1 MVNNNKI
8 KVLYVA
14 DTAPPKKDGVVRFML
29 ETAKRLNSEKFE
41 VSFLLPKVEGS
52 EQAIKNMKLDATFVP
67 VRHFKIATY
76 PPAVPKSDIVKKAI
90 DKTDIV
96 FINSIAPLGSS
107 ALKYGKKIGK
117 PVIEFVHSIDWEL
130 FAYATKFPDKYAGAL
145 KPIVRRLYHKSDL
158 LLVANKGLRVIL
170 KSAKIKNKIK
180 ILPLGVDIKKF
191 KRDRIKRVYIR
202 RELGLKDNVVIGYH
216 GRLSKEKNIK
226 MLATAF
232 NQIRLKIPNAKLLIM
247 GDGPQMKFLRGNP
260 DILTTGFVDNP
271 EDYLQAID
279 IYVLPSMTETTGLAL
294 MEAMSCGL
302 ACIATNVGA
311 IPSYVQDGKNGIL
324 LDKNKLDAN
333 ILSLVIE
340 KLHRN
345 IKLRNEIKQNAPK
358 TIDCCYTWDN
368 TTKELERIFE
378 SMIK

>member
-1 MVNNNKI
+1 MVNRKI

-29 ETAKRLNSEKFE
+29 ETARRLNKEKFE
-41 VSFLLPKVEGS
+41 ISFLLPKLEGS
-52 EQAIKNMKLDATFVP
+52 EQAMKTMNLDATFVP
-67 VRHFKIATY
+67 VRRFKIATY
-76 PPAVPKSDIVKKAI
+76 PPANPKSKIVKEAI
-90 DKTDIV
+90 IKTDIV

-117 PVIEFVHSIDWEL
+117 PIIEFVHSIDWEL
-130 FAYATKFPDKYAGAL
+130 FAFATAFPDKYAGAL
-145 KPIVRRLYHKSDL
+145 KPIVRRLYNKSDL
-158 LLVANKGLRVIL
+158 LLVANKGLRTIL
-170 KSAKIKNKIK
+170 RASKIKNTIK

-191 KRDRIKRVYIR
+191 KQDRIKRVYIR
-202 RELGLKDNVVIGYH
+202 RELRLKDNFVIGYH

-226 MLATAF
+226 LLVKAF
-232 NQIRLKIPNAKLLIM
+232 EKFRAKVPEARLLIM
-247 GDGPQMKFLRGNP
+247 GDGKEKKHLKGNQY
-260 DILTTGFVDNP
+260 ILTTGFVDNP

-294 MEAMSCGL
+294 MEAMASGL

-311 IPSYVQDGKNGIL
+311 IPSYVKDGGNGIL
-324 LDKNKLDAN
+324 LDKNKIDAN
-333 ILSLVIE
+333 LLALAIE

-345 IKLRNEIKQNAPK
+345 IKLRNELKQNASK
-358 TIDCCYTWDN
+358 SIDCCYTWEN
-368 TTKELERIFE
+368 TTKELEKFFE